1 MNSIWYQPVAV
12 APTSGGAAVTTSETA
27 AAAEVAVSAED
38 EVLDLPRDFLF
49 LPSFPPILEKCYQQ
63 FHCTFDNKITVNV
76 SKTCRRWSQRFIYT
90 P

>member
-12 APTSGGAAVTTSETA
+12 GLAPTAGAGAAATSETA
-27 AAAEVAVSAED
+27 AVSAED

-63 FHCTFDNKITVNV
+63 FRYTFDNTITVNV
-76 SKTCRRWSQRFIYT
+76 IGGKKMH
-90 P
+90 